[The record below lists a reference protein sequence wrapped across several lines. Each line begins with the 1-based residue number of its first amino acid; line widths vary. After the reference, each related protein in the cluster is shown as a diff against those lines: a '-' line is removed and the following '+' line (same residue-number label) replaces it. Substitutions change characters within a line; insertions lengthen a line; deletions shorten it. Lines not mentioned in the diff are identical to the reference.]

1 MDGAEQAESLA
12 KKTSAALRQR
22 ARASLAG
29 GVSSEFR
36 RFGYPDAM
44 VYASAQGARITDV
57 DGVTYLDFAL
67 SQGPMVLGHSHPGV
81 LGAVAAASES
91 GQLYAGQFLEEI
103 ELAEAIQRLV
113 PCAERIRFGLD
124 GSTMVQAALRLAR
137 ALTGRPKYLRFE
149 GHYHG
154 WLDNVAVG
162 IAARSRDALGPREHP
177 NHIAWSAGLP
187 DHVLADA
194 VIRPWNDLDLVERA
208 FAEHPGEIGAIITE
222 PVMCN
227 SGCIVPRPGYL
238 EGLRR
243 IASEQ
248 GATLIFDEV
257 ITGFRLGLGGA
268 QERFGVVPDLA
279 IFAKAIANG
288 YPLSVLA
295 GTEAAMRPI
304 AEGMVVHA
312 GTLNAGVP
320 SVAAAR
326 ATIAT
331 MEKERVHSQLE
342 EMGQRLM
349 GLLQAVGATSGLPF
363 RVQGPGPMFHT
374 GFTEREAVTD
384 YRDLFDYDAGL
395 GTAFVRGLHRRGVRV
410 LSRGLWYLS
419 SAHTED
425 DLHVAVAAARDTLAE
440 LSSSRGAA

>member
-1 MDGAEQAESLA
+1 MDAAERQEAEITT
-12 KKTSAALRQR
+12 TSGALRQR

-44 VYASAQGARITDV
+44 VYDHASGTRITDA

-67 SQGPMVLGHSHPGV
+67 SQGPMVLGHSHPEV
-81 LGAVAAASES
+81 LDAVTAASAR
-91 GQLYAGQFLEEI
+91 GQLYAGQFEEEI
-103 ELAEAIQRLV
+103 ELAETIQRLV

-137 ALTGRPKYLRFE
+137 AVTGRPKYLRFE

-162 IAARSRDALGPREHP
+162 IGAPSREALGSRENPH
-177 NHIAWSAGLP
+177 HIAWSAGLP
-187 DHVLADA
+187 GHVLDDV
-194 VIRPWNDLDLVERA
+194 VIRPWNDLDLVEQA
-208 FAEHPGEIGAIITE
+208 IAAHPGEIGAIITE

-227 SGCIVPRPGYL
+227 SGCILPRPGYL

-243 IASEQ
+243 IADNQ
-248 GATLIFDEV
+248 GAVLIFDEV

-268 QERFGVVPDLA
+268 QAHFGVVPDLA
-279 IFAKAIANG
+279 IFAKAVANG

-295 GTEAAMRPI
+295 GSEKVMQPI
-304 AEGMVVHA
+304 TDGKVVHA

-326 ATIAT
+326 ATIGI
-331 MEKERVHSQLE
+331 MENERAHEGIWVMGKQL
-342 EMGQRLM
+342 MA
-349 GLLQAVGATSGLPF
+349 GLQQVGLDSGLPF

-374 GFTEREAVTD
+374 GFTQIDEAIE
-384 YRDLFDYDAGL
+384 YRDLFDYDTAL
-395 GTAFVRGLHRRGVRV
+395 GVAFVRGLHRRGVRV

-419 SAHTED
+419 SAHTEA
-425 DLHVAVAAARDTLAE
+425 DLQVAIEAAQATLAE
-440 LSSSRGAA
+440 LAAERTPA